1 MRLTRAAVAL
11 AQGMPGDWLSE
22 ATPTPARNVPKES
35 PRGSL
40 PPAVSHTPTS
50 CLFTPQAP

>member
-1 MRLTRAAVAL
+1 MRLTRATVAL